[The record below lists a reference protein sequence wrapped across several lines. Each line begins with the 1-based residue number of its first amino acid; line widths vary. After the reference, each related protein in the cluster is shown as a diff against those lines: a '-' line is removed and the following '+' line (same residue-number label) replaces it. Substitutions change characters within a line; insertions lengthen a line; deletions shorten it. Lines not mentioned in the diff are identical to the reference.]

1 MYSPAARFSG
11 KKKPDYNHDRGRC
24 FECNEIGNIARNCS
38 RRRREYKRQHSR
50 ESVSGQYSSANHAT
64 MLTDSSSEIRTPFI
78 LDSGASDHM
87 ISDVNALFNVH
98 DIPPREIYLGNG
110 SVVLSNSS
118 GNLEL
123 LPTGK
128 TETTGSVVL
137 RDVLVV
143 PSLKTNLISCSQL
156 CRSGFKVQFDNET
169 CQILEE
175 NGTKLTGA
183 LHNKVYRVDAN
194 ICRSREGV
202 AE

>member
-1 MYSPAARFSG
+1 
-11 KKKPDYNHDRGRC
+11 
-24 FECNEIGNIARNCS
+24 
-38 RRRREYKRQHSR
+38 
-50 ESVSGQYSSANHAT
+50 
-64 MLTDSSSEIRTPFI
+64 
-78 LDSGASDHM
+78 M
-87 ISDVNALFNVH
+87 ISDVNALFNVR
-98 DIPPREIYLGNG
+98 DIPPREIYLENG

-137 RDVLVV
+137 SDVLVV
-143 PSLKTNLISCSQL
+143 PCLKTNSISCSQL

-175 NGTKLTGA
+175 NSTKLTGT

-194 ICRSREGV
+194 ICRSREGSAYPAVSSAEMLWQRRLGHGKFRSIRELSRLGV
-202 AE
+202 ARV